1 MNKDKILKKLRDDKH
16 YYGKFGKQFLSNSDI
31 STLLSNPLGL
41 GRDEKSSSAILVGSY
56 FHTALLEPD
65 KLKNFRVIAAAS
77 RNTKVYKD
85 KSEGKLCLLQSEV
98 DNIKLMI
105 DKINNT
111 KICEDLI
118 RGDKINYEEPNIVE
132 IEGNM
137 WKGKADVV
145 NHKEDLVIDLKTTAD
160 INKFRSSAFRYNYDS
175 QAFIYKEM
183 FGYDFIF
190 MAIDKTTKQIGIFEC
205 SEEFLNSGYMKVK
218 NAGKIYELFYKDKD
232 FDPNQYFISETL

>member
-65 KLKNFRVIAAAS
+65 KLNKFKIVDAS
-77 RNTKVYKD
+77 TRNTKTYKE

-98 DNIKLMI
+98 NNVELMI

-175 QAFIYKEM
+175 QAFIYKEL

-190 MAIDKTTKQIGIFEC
+190 IVIDKTTKQIGIFEC
-205 SEEFLNSGYMKVK
+205 SDEFLNAGYMKLK
-218 NAGKIYELFYKDKD
+218 NASKIYDLFYKDKD

>member
-1 MNKDKILKKLRDDKH
+1 MNKDTILKRLTHDKQ

-65 KLKNFRVIAAAS
+65 KLNKFKIVDAS
-77 RNTKVYKD
+77 TRNTKTYKE

-98 DNIKLMI
+98 NNVELMI

-111 KICEDLI
+111 KICDDLI
-118 RGDKINYEEPNIVE
+118 RGDKIEYEVPNIVE

-175 QAFIYKEM
+175 QAFIYKEL

-190 MAIDKTTKQIGIFEC
+190 IVIDKTTKQIGIFEC
-205 SEEFLNSGYMKVK
+205 SDEFLTSGYMKLK
-218 NAGKIYELFYKDKD
+218 NASKIYDLFYKDKD
-232 FDPNQYFISETL
+232 FDPEQYFISETL

>member
-1 MNKDKILKKLRDDKH
+1 
-16 YYGKFGKQFLSNSDI
+16 
-31 STLLSNPLGL
+31 
-41 GRDEKSSSAILVGSY
+41 
-56 FHTALLEPD
+56 
-65 KLKNFRVIAAAS
+65 
-77 RNTKVYKD
+77 
-85 KSEGKLCLLQSEV
+85 
-98 DNIKLMI
+98 MI
-105 DKINNT
+105 DKINQT

-118 RGDKINYEEPNIVE
+118 RGDEIDYEVPNIVE

-145 NHKEDLVIDLKTTAD
+145 NNKEDLVIDLKTTAD

>member
-1 MNKDKILKKLRDDKH
+1 MNKDTILKRLTHDKQ

-41 GRDEKSSSAILVGSY
+41 GKDEKSSSAILVGKY

-65 KLKNFRVIAAAS
+65 KLNEFKIVDAS
-77 RNTKVYKD
+77 TRNTKTYKEQSG
-85 KSEGKLCLLQSEV
+85 KKLCLLQSEV
-98 DNIKLMI
+98 NNVKLMI
-105 DKINNT
+105 EKINQT

-118 RGDKINYEEPNIVE
+118 RGDEIDYEVPNIVE
-132 IEGNM
+132 LEGNM

-160 INKFRSSAFRYNYDS
+160 INKFRGSAFRYNYDS
-175 QAFIYKEM
+175 QAFIYKEL

-190 MAIDKTTKQIGIFEC
+190 IVIDKTTKQIGIFEC
-205 SEEFLNSGYMKVK
+205 SDEFLTSGYMKVK
-218 NAGKIYELFYKDKD
+218 KACEIYDLFYKDKD

>member
-1 MNKDKILKKLRDDKH
+1 MNKDKILKKLRDDQH

-65 KLKNFRVIAAAS
+65 KLNKFKIVDAS
-77 RNTKVYKD
+77 TRNTKTYKE
-85 KSEGKLCLLQSEV
+85 KSKGKLCLLQSEV
-98 DNIKLMI
+98 NNVELMI

-111 KICEDLI
+111 KICKDLI
-118 RGDKINYEEPNIVE
+118 RDAKVDYEVPNIVE

-145 NHKEDLVIDLKTTAD
+145 NHKEGLVIDLKTTAD

-175 QAFIYKEM
+175 QAFIYKEL

-190 MAIDKTTKQIGIFEC
+190 IVIDKTTKQIGIFEC
-205 SEEFLNSGYMKVK
+205 SDEFLNAGYMKLK
-218 NAGKIYELFYKDKD
+218 NASKVYDLFYKDKD

>member
-65 KLKNFRVIAAAS
+65 KLNKFKIVDAS
-77 RNTKVYKD
+77 TRNTKTYKE

-98 DNIKLMI
+98 NNVELMI
-105 DKINNT
+105 DKINKT

-118 RGDKINYEEPNIVE
+118 RGDKINFEEPNIVE

-175 QAFIYKEM
+175 QAFIYKEL

-190 MAIDKTTKQIGIFEC
+190 IVIDKTTKQIGIFEC
-205 SEEFLNSGYMKVK
+205 SDEFLNAGYMKLK
-218 NAGKIYELFYKDKD
+218 NASKIYDLFYKDKD

>member
-41 GRDEKSSSAILVGSY
+41 GKDEKTSSAILIGSY

-65 KLKNFRVIAAAS
+65 KLKDFKVIAAAS

-118 RGDKINYEEPNIVE
+118 RGDKIDYEVPNIVE
-132 IEGNM
+132 LEGNM

-145 NHKEDLVIDLKTTAD
+145 NHKENLVIDLKTTAD

-175 QAFIYKEM
+175 QAFIYKEL

-190 MAIDKTTKQIGIFEC
+190 IVIDKTTKQIGIFEC
-205 SEEFLNSGYMKVK
+205 SDEFLNAGYMKLKTASKV
-218 NAGKIYELFYKDKD
+218 YDLFYKDKD

>member
-1 MNKDKILKKLRDDKH
+1 MNKDTILKRLTHDKQ

-41 GRDEKSSSAILVGSY
+41 GKDDKSSSAILIGSY

-65 KLKNFRVIAAAS
+65 KLKDFRVIAAAS
-77 RNTKVYKD
+77 RNNKVYKD

-98 DNIKLMI
+98 NNIELMI
-105 DKINNT
+105 DKIDNT

-118 RGDKINYEEPNIVE
+118 RGDKIEYEVPNIVE
-132 IEGNM
+132 LEGNM

-160 INKFRSSAFRYNYDS
+160 INKFRNSAFRYNYDS
-175 QAFIYKEM
+175 QAYIYKAL

-190 MAIDKTTKQIGIFEC
+190 IAIDKTTKQIGIFEC
-205 SEEFLNSGYMKVK
+205 SDEFLNSGYAKVQK
-218 NAGKIYELFYKDKD
+218 ACEIYDLFFKDKD
-232 FDPNQYFISETL
+232 FDPDQYFISETL

>member
-1 MNKDKILKKLRDDKH
+1 MNKDTILKRLTHDKQ

-41 GRDEKSSSAILVGSY
+41 GKDNKSSSAILIGSY

-98 DNIKLMI
+98 DNIKLMT
-105 DKINNT
+105 DKINQT

-118 RGDKINYEEPNIVE
+118 RGNQIKYEVPNIVE
-132 IEGNM
+132 IDGNM

-175 QAFIYKEM
+175 QAFIYKEL

>member
-98 DNIKLMI
+98 DNIKLMT
-105 DKINNT
+105 DKINQT

-118 RGDKINYEEPNIVE
+118 RGNQIKYEVPNIVE
-132 IEGNM
+132 IDGNM

>member
-41 GRDEKSSSAILVGSY
+41 GRDDKSSSAILIGSY

-65 KLKNFRVIAAAS
+65 KLKDFKVIAAAS

-105 DKINNT
+105 DKINQT

-118 RGDKINYEEPNIVE
+118 RDAKVDYEVPNIVE
-132 IEGNM
+132 LEGNM

-145 NHKEDLVIDLKTTAD
+145 NHKEGLVIDLKTTAD
-160 INKFRSSAFRYNYDS
+160 INKFRSCLLYTSPSPRD
-175 QAFIYKEM
+175 
-183 FGYDFIF
+183 
-190 MAIDKTTKQIGIFEC
+190 
-205 SEEFLNSGYMKVK
+205 
-218 NAGKIYELFYKDKD
+218 
-232 FDPNQYFISETL
+232 

>member
-1 MNKDKILKKLRDDKH
+1 MNKDTILKRLTHDKQ

-41 GRDEKSSSAILVGSY
+41 GKDDKSSSAILIGSY

-65 KLKNFRVIAAAS
+65 KLNKFKIVDAS
-77 RNTKVYKD
+77 TRNTKAYKE

-98 DNIKLMI
+98 NNVKLMI
-105 DKINNT
+105 EKINQT

-118 RGDKINYEEPNIVE
+118 RGDKIDYEVPNIAE
-132 IEGNM
+132 IEGIM

-175 QAFIYKEM
+175 QAFIYKEL

-190 MAIDKTTKQIGIFEC
+190 IVIDKTTKQIGIFEC
-205 SEEFLNSGYMKVK
+205 SDEFLTSGYMKVK
-218 NAGKIYELFYKDKD
+218 KACEIYDLFYKDKD

>member
-118 RGDKINYEEPNIVE
+118 RGNQIKYEVPNIVE
-132 IEGNM
+132 IDGNM

>member
-41 GRDEKSSSAILVGSY
+41 GRDDKSSSAILIGSY

-65 KLKNFRVIAAAS
+65 KLKDFKVIAAAS

-118 RGDKINYEEPNIVE
+118 RGDKIDYEVPNIVE
-132 IEGNM
+132 LEGNM

-175 QAFIYKEM
+175 QAFIYKEL

-190 MAIDKTTKQIGIFEC
+190 IVIDKTTKQIGIFEC
-205 SEEFLNSGYMKVK
+205 SDEFLNAGYMKLKTASKV
-218 NAGKIYELFYKDKD
+218 YDLFYKDKD

>member
-16 YYGKFGKQFLSNSDI
+16 YYGVFGKQFLSNSDI

-41 GRDEKSSSAILVGSY
+41 GRDDKSSSAILIGSY

-85 KSEGKLCLLQSEV
+85 TSEGKLCLLQSEV
-98 DNIKLMI
+98 NNIELMI
-105 DKINNT
+105 DKINST

-118 RGDKINYEEPNIVE
+118 RGDEIDYEVPNIVE
-132 IEGNM
+132 LEGIM

-175 QAFIYKEM
+175 QAYIYKKL

-190 MAIDKTTKQIGIFEC
+190 IAIDKTTKQIGIFEC
-205 SEEFLNSGYMKVK
+205 SDEFLNSGYMKVK
-218 NAGKIYELFYKDKD
+218 NASKIYDLFYKDQD
-232 FDPNQYFISETL
+232 FDPEQYFISETL

>member
-41 GRDEKSSSAILVGSY
+41 GRDEKSSSAILIGSY

-98 DNIKLMI
+98 NNIELMI
-105 DKINNT
+105 DKINQT

-118 RGDKINYEEPNIVE
+118 RGDEIDYEVPNIVE
-132 IEGNM
+132 IEGNV

-175 QAFIYKEM
+175 QAFIYKEL

>member
-1 MNKDKILKKLRDDKH
+1 MNKDKILKKLRDDQN
-16 YYGKFGKQFLSNSDI
+16 YYGVFGKQFLSNSDI

-41 GRDEKSSSAILVGSY
+41 GKDEKSSSAILIGSY

-65 KLKNFRVIAAAS
+65 KLNKFKIVDAS
-77 RNTKVYKD
+77 TRNTKTYKEQSD
-85 KSEGKLCLLQSEV
+85 GKLCLLQSEV
-98 DNIKLMI
+98 NNIELMI

-118 RGDKINYEEPNIVE
+118 RGDKIEYEVPNIVE
-132 IEGNM
+132 LEGNM

-145 NHKEDLVIDLKTTAD
+145 NHKEGLVIDLKTTAD

-175 QAFIYKEM
+175 QAFIYKEL

-190 MAIDKTTKQIGIFEC
+190 IVIDKTTKQIGIFEC
-205 SEEFLNSGYMKVK
+205 SDEFLNSGYMKVQ
-218 NAGKIYELFYKDKD
+218 NASKVYDLFYKDQD
-232 FDPNQYFISETL
+232 FDPEQYFISETL

>member
-1 MNKDKILKKLRDDKH
+1 MNKDTILKRLTHDKQ

-41 GRDEKSSSAILVGSY
+41 GKDDKSSSAILIGSY

-65 KLKNFRVIAAAS
+65 KLKNFKVIAAAS

-98 DNIKLMI
+98 NNIELMI

-118 RGDKINYEEPNIVE
+118 RGDKIEYEVPNIVE
-132 IEGNM
+132 LEGNM

-160 INKFRSSAFRYNYDS
+160 INKFRNSAFRYNYDS
-175 QAFIYKEM
+175 QAYIYKEL

-190 MAIDKTTKQIGIFEC
+190 IVIDKTTKQIGIFEC
-205 SEEFLNSGYMKVK
+205 SEEFLNSGYIKVK
-218 NAGKIYELFYKDKD
+218 KACEIYNLFYKDKD
-232 FDPNQYFISETL
+232 FDPEQYFISETL

>member
-1 MNKDKILKKLRDDKH
+1 MNKDKILKKLRDDQH

-65 KLKNFRVIAAAS
+65 KLNEFKIVDAS
-77 RNTKVYKD
+77 TRNTKTYKEQSD
-85 KSEGKLCLLQSEV
+85 GKLCLLQSEV
-98 DNIKLMI
+98 NNIELMI

-111 KICEDLI
+111 KICKDLI
-118 RGDKINYEEPNIVE
+118 RDAKVDYEVPNIVE

-145 NHKEDLVIDLKTTAD
+145 NHKEDLVNDLKTTAD

-175 QAFIYKEM
+175 QAFIYKEL

-190 MAIDKTTKQIGIFEC
+190 IAIDKTTKQIGIFEC
-205 SEEFLNSGYMKVK
+205 SDEFLNAGHMKVK
-218 NAGKIYELFYKDKD
+218 TASKVYDLFYKDKD

>member
-16 YYGKFGKQFLSNSDI
+16 YYGVFGKQFLSNSDI

-41 GRDEKSSSAILVGSY
+41 GRDDKSSSAILIGSY

-65 KLKNFRVIAAAS
+65 KLKNLNVIAATS

-85 KSEGKLCLLQSEV
+85 KSKGKLCLLQSEV

-105 DKINNT
+105 DKINQT

-118 RGDKINYEEPNIVE
+118 RDAKVDYEVPNIVE
-132 IEGNM
+132 IDGNM

-145 NHKEDLVIDLKTTAD
+145 NHKEGLVIDLKTTAD

-175 QAFIYKEM
+175 QAFIYKEL

-190 MAIDKTTKQIGIFEC
+190 IVIDKTTKQIGIFEC
-205 SEEFLNSGYMKVK
+205 SDEFLNAGYMKLK
-218 NAGKIYELFYKDKD
+218 NASKIYDLFYKDKD

>member
-41 GRDEKSSSAILVGSY
+41 GKDEKTSSAILVGSY

-65 KLKNFRVIAAAS
+65 KLNKFKIVDAS
-77 RNTKVYKD
+77 TRNTKAYKE
-85 KSEGKLCLLQSEV
+85 KSKSKLCLLQSEV
-98 DNIKLMI
+98 DNVKLMI

-118 RGDKINYEEPNIVE
+118 RGDKIDYEEPNIVE
-132 IEGNM
+132 IEGNT

-175 QAFIYKEM
+175 QAFIYKEL

-190 MAIDKTTKQIGIFEC
+190 IVIDKTTKQIGIFEC
-205 SEEFLNSGYMKVK
+205 SDEFLNAGYMKLKTASKV
-218 NAGKIYELFYKDKD
+218 YDLFYKDKD

>member
-1 MNKDKILKKLRDDKH
+1 MNKDTILKRLTHDKQ

-41 GRDEKSSSAILVGSY
+41 GKDDKSSSAILIGSY

-65 KLKNFRVIAAAS
+65 KLNKFKIVDAS
-77 RNTKVYKD
+77 TRNTKAYKE

-98 DNIKLMI
+98 NNVKLMI
-105 DKINNT
+105 EKINQT

-118 RGDKINYEEPNIVE
+118 RGDKIDYEVPNIVE

-160 INKFRSSAFRYNYDS
+160 INKFRGSAFRYNYDS
-175 QAFIYKEM
+175 QAFIYKEL

-190 MAIDKTTKQIGIFEC
+190 IAIDKTTKQIGIFEC
-205 SEEFLNSGYMKVK
+205 SDEFLTSGYMKVK
-218 NAGKIYELFYKDKD
+218 KACEIYDLFYKDKD

>member
-1 MNKDKILKKLRDDKH
+1 MTKDKILKKLRFDAH
-16 YYGKFGKQFLSNSDI
+16 YYGTFGKKFLSNSDI

-41 GRDEKSSSAILVGSY
+41 GKDEKSSSAILIGSY

-65 KLKNFRVIAAAS
+65 KLKKFKIVDS
-77 RNTKVYKD
+77 STRNTKAYKE

-98 DNIKLMI
+98 NNIKLMI
-105 DKINNT
+105 DKINQT

-118 RGDKINYEEPNIVE
+118 RGDGIDYEVPNIVE
-132 IEGNM
+132 LEGNM

-160 INKFRSSAFRYNYDS
+160 ISKFRSSAFRYNYDS
-175 QAFIYKEM
+175 QAFIYKAL

-190 MAIDKTTKQIGIFEC
+190 MVIDKTTKQIGIFEC
-205 SEEFLNSGYMKVK
+205 SDEFLNSGYAKVQK
-218 NAGKIYELFYKDKD
+218 ACEIYDLFFKDKD
-232 FDPNQYFISETL
+232 FDPDQYFISETL

>member
-65 KLKNFRVIAAAS
+65 KLNKFKIVDAS
-77 RNTKVYKD
+77 TRNTKTYKE

-98 DNIKLMI
+98 NNVELMI

-111 KICEDLI
+111 KICDDLI

-175 QAFIYKEM
+175 QAFIYKEL

-190 MAIDKTTKQIGIFEC
+190 IVIDKTTKQIGIFEC
-205 SEEFLNSGYMKVK
+205 SDEFLNAGYMKLK
-218 NAGKIYELFYKDKD
+218 NASKIYDLFYKDKD

>member
-1 MNKDKILKKLRDDKH
+1 MNKDTILKRLTHDKQ

-41 GRDEKSSSAILVGSY
+41 GKDDKSSSAILIGSY

-65 KLKNFRVIAAAS
+65 KLKDFRVIAAAS

-85 KSEGKLCLLQSEV
+85 KSKGELCLLQSEV
-98 DNIKLMI
+98 NNIELMI

-118 RGDKINYEEPNIVE
+118 RGDIIEYEVPNIVE
-132 IEGNM
+132 LEGNM

-160 INKFRSSAFRYNYDS
+160 INKFRNSAFRYNYDS
-175 QAFIYKEM
+175 QAYIYKKL

-190 MAIDKTTKQIGIFEC
+190 IAIDKTTKQIGIFEC
-205 SEEFLNSGYMKVK
+205 SDEFLNSGYMKVQ
-218 NAGKIYELFYKDKD
+218 NASKVYDLFYKDQD
-232 FDPNQYFISETL
+232 FDPEQYFISETL

>member
-65 KLKNFRVIAAAS
+65 KLNKFKIVDAS
-77 RNTKVYKD
+77 TRNTKTYKE

-98 DNIKLMI
+98 NNVELMI

-118 RGDKINYEEPNIVE
+118 RGDKINFEEPNIVE

-175 QAFIYKEM
+175 QAFIYKEL

-190 MAIDKTTKQIGIFEC
+190 IVIDKTTKQIGIFEC
-205 SEEFLNSGYMKVK
+205 SDEFLNAGYMKLK
-218 NAGKIYELFYKDKD
+218 NASKIYDLFYKDKD

>member
-41 GRDEKSSSAILVGSY
+41 GRDDKSSSAILIGSY

-65 KLKNFRVIAAAS
+65 KLKDFKVIAAAS
-77 RNTKVYKD
+77 RNTKVYRD

-118 RGDKINYEEPNIVE
+118 RGDKIDYEVPNIVE
-132 IEGNM
+132 LEGNM

-175 QAFIYKEM
+175 QAFIYKEL

-190 MAIDKTTKQIGIFEC
+190 IVIDKTTKQIGIFEC
-205 SEEFLNSGYMKVK
+205 SDEFLNAGYMKLKTASKV
-218 NAGKIYELFYKDKD
+218 YDLFYKDKD

>member
-65 KLKNFRVIAAAS
+65 KLNKFKIVDAS
-77 RNTKVYKD
+77 TRNTKTYKE

-98 DNIKLMI
+98 NNVELMI

-118 RGDKINYEEPNIVE
+118 RGDEINFEEPNIVE

-175 QAFIYKEM
+175 QAFIYKEL

-190 MAIDKTTKQIGIFEC
+190 IVIDKTTKQIGIFEC
-205 SEEFLNSGYMKVK
+205 SDEFLNAGYMKLK
-218 NAGKIYELFYKDKD
+218 NASKIYDLFYKDKD

>member
-16 YYGKFGKQFLSNSDI
+16 YYGAFGKKFLSNSDI

-41 GRDEKSSSAILVGSY
+41 GKDDKSSSAILIGSY

-65 KLKNFRVIAAAS
+65 KLKDFRVIAAAS

-85 KSEGKLCLLQSEV
+85 KSEGKLCLLQGEV
-98 DNIKLMI
+98 NNIELMI

-118 RGDKINYEEPNIVE
+118 RGDKINYEVPNIVE
-132 IEGNM
+132 IEGNV

-160 INKFRSSAFRYNYDS
+160 INKFRNSAFRYNYDS
-175 QAFIYKEM
+175 QAYIYKKL

-190 MAIDKTTKQIGIFEC
+190 IAIDKTTKQIGIFEC
-205 SEEFLNSGYMKVK
+205 SEEFLNAGYMKLK

>member
-1 MNKDKILKKLRDDKH
+1 MNKDTILKRLTHDKQ

-41 GRDEKSSSAILVGSY
+41 GKDDKSSSAILIGSY

-65 KLKNFRVIAAAS
+65 KLKNFKVIAAAS

-98 DNIKLMI
+98 NNIELMI

-118 RGDKINYEEPNIVE
+118 RGDEINYEVPNIVE

-160 INKFRSSAFRYNYDS
+160 INKFRNSAFRYNYDS
-175 QAFIYKEM
+175 QAYIYKEL

-190 MAIDKTTKQIGIFEC
+190 IVIDKTTKQIGIFEC
-205 SEEFLNSGYMKVK
+205 SEEFLNSGYIKVK
-218 NAGKIYELFYKDKD
+218 KACEIYNLFYKDKD
-232 FDPNQYFISETL
+232 FDPEQYFISETL

>member
-1 MNKDKILKKLRDDKH
+1 MNKDTILKRLTHDKQ

-41 GRDEKSSSAILVGSY
+41 GKDNKSSSAILIGSY

-65 KLKNFRVIAAAS
+65 KLNKFKIVDAS
-77 RNTKVYKD
+77 TRNTKTYKEQSD
-85 KSEGKLCLLQSEV
+85 GKLCLLQSEV
-98 DNIKLMI
+98 NNIELMI

-118 RGDKINYEEPNIVE
+118 RGDKIEYEVPNIVE
-132 IEGNM
+132 LEGNM

-175 QAFIYKEM
+175 QAFIYKEL

-190 MAIDKTTKQIGIFEC
+190 IAIDKTTKQIGIFEC
-205 SEEFLNSGYMKVK
+205 SDEFLNSGCMKVK
-218 NAGKIYELFYKDKD
+218 NASKVYDLFYKDKD

>member
-41 GRDEKSSSAILVGSY
+41 GRDEKSSSAILIGSY

-98 DNIKLMI
+98 DNIKLMT
-105 DKINNT
+105 DKINQT

-118 RGDKINYEEPNIVE
+118 RGNQIKYEVPNIVE
-132 IEGNM
+132 IDGNM

-175 QAFIYKEM
+175 QAFIYKEL

-232 FDPNQYFISETL
+232 FDPDQYFISETL